1 VQHRGELTVADVDA
15 REIGMGAKDA
25 QCLLIALPLI
35 VMPLDER
42 ADPERSTERVQ
53 AGLEAAQLFRMF
65 VRRQP
70 AGEECGLPAAGVTAR
85 QELADDSAGGVRG
98 SGYRCETAGARASVT
113 TQTTGMLRCAASS
126 MYGFSR

>member
-1 VQHRGELTVADVDA
+1 LVHGGRDRAATTLDEFGKQVGRHHGELRQPALLFCRVQHRGELTVADVDA

-70 AGEECGLPAAGVTAR
+70 AGEECGLPAAG
-85 QELADDSAGGVRG
+85 
-98 SGYRCETAGARASVT
+98 
-113 TQTTGMLRCAASS
+113 
-126 MYGFSR
+126 